1 MELLLW
7 FLSDLSPLAFQH
19 SKGVGDVL
27 TVFTATCSPHSVAL
41 KILPMFP
48 PPRDRKSLSSS
59 AHTERQRKECR
70 CVANANISGEAARRL
85 ASGALVAASREMPAS
100 SFVAPCHSAMAIFSM
115 HSSMLSAE
123 LDFDAAAGQNLVL
136 SSCRDKTR
144 RIFGDLRPLRSAVP
158 APLESLGRIGESGGP
173 APAAVTLGAAGPP
186 GDKRECS
193 APMGRSQCQSGG
205 FTVTA
210 DSAEFVG

>member
-59 AHTERQRKECR
+59 AHTERLRKECR

-85 ASGALVAASREMPAS
+85 TSGALVAASGNARIVGRRPLP
-100 SFVAPCHSAMAIFSM
+100 FCDGH
-115 HSSMLSAE
+115 L
-123 LDFDAAAGQNLVL
+123 FDALLNAV
-136 SSCRDKTR
+136 R
-144 RIFGDLRPLRSAVP
+144 R
-158 APLESLGRIGESGGP
+158 
-173 APAAVTLGAAGPP
+173 
-186 GDKRECS
+186 
-193 APMGRSQCQSGG
+193 
-205 FTVTA
+205 
-210 DSAEFVG
+210 VGL